1 MRSTKGTVFR
11 FANDPISKDT
21 LFKPVNGPVTSYKLS
36 DEELERYRNL
46 KPETDNLGLPLRRT
60 IAQKTKHKLA

>member
-1 MRSTKGTVFR
+1 MKKGYPGR
-11 FANDPISKDT
+11 FANDPISKT
-21 LFKPVNGPVTSYKLS
+21 SRLTPVNGPVTSYELS

-60 IAQKTKHKLA
+60 INQNTRHKGA